1 MKKTCFYSYAMCLL
15 SKSNEKESA
24 SLVQCVLDEENEED
38 EVVEIHF
45 WEFVTNNSGQS
56 RPFISL
62 FYNFTIIFRFQ
73 WMNGLKIAQ
82 NVSSI

>member
-1 MKKTCFYSYAMCLL
+1 MKKKAPVSCNARWMT
-15 SKSNEKESA
+15 KE
-24 SLVQCVLDEENEED
+24 EENEED
-38 EVVEIHF
+38 EDVEIHF